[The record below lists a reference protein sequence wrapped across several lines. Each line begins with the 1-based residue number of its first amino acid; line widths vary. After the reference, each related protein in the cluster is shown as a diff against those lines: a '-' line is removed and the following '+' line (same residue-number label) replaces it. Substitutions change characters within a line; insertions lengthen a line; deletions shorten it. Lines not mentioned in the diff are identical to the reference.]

1 MVRSDHPCNT
11 KHAGVAICYKDHLP
25 VIGRND
31 ISSLHESIV
40 LEIRLAN
47 NAPWTDKNIKSALR
61 KRYRLAKRYYVN
73 GQVQSDYN
81 LLQSHSKK
89 CTEMILSA
97 KNEYMLRVSK
107 N

>member
-1 MVRSDHPCNT
+1 MIFP
-11 KHAGVAICYKDHLP
+11 
-25 VIGRND
+25 
-31 ISSLHESIV
+31 SLHESIV

-47 NAPWTDKNIKSALR
+47 NAPWIDKNIKSALR